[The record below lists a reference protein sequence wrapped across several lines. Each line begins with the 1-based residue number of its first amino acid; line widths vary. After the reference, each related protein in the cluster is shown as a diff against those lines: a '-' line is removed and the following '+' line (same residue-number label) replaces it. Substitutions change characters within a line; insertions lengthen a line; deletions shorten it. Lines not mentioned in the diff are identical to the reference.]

1 MPHGE
6 HRGEQ
11 NTKAGFEMDLK
22 LHDPNE
28 KYD

>member
-11 NTKAGFEMDLK
+11 NAKVSFEMDLK
-22 LHDPNE
+22 LLDPNE